1 MHPSNTKVLCIEICI
16 PSIQFVCQV
25 ISGQQ
30 LPKPGGSSADKEV
43 DPSVV
48 VEVVGLFCDRSEE
61 RTQIIPGN
69 GK

>member
-1 MHPSNTKVLCIEICI
+1 MHH
-16 PSIQFVCQV
+16 SIQFFCQV

-30 LPKPGGSSADKEV
+30 LPKPGGSSVDKEV

-48 VEVVGLFCDRSEE
+48 VQVVGLFCDRSEE